1 MVEKAAMEGN
11 VGESENWVHLF
22 SRGEI
27 FHLSSEAASLW
38 KYLKVL
44 ELRKNNRDGSAP
56 GLLTLRKGWVKS
68 NALKVE

>member
-27 FHLSSEAASLW
+27 FRLSSEAASLW

-44 ELRKNNRDGSAP
+44 ELKKEQQRRVGTGAP
-56 GLLTLRKGWVKS
+56 HTKERLS
-68 NALKVE
+68 